1 MKLLYRTKHWTGRAI
16 AILLAVATLV
26 TVLTLGVETPA
37 EARTAP
43 STSLPVIAYNR
54 LPAEGRQT
62 IVLIQKGGPFPYP
75 QKDGTVFGN
84 FERRLPKA
92 ARGYYREY
100 TVPTPGVRHRGARR
114 IITGSQQ
121 EYYYTGDHYKS
132 FALVQSS
139 R

>member
-1 MKLLYRTKHWTGRAI
+1 MNFLQKTRQWTRQAI
-16 AILLAVATLV
+16 A
-26 TVLTLGVETPA
+26 LTLAAATIVTTIALGTGIPA
-37 EARTAP
+37 VEARTAVA
-43 STSLPVIAYNR
+43 SIPVIAQTK
-54 LPAEGRQT
+54 LPREAQQT
-62 IVLIQKGGPFPYP
+62 ISLIQQGGPFPFP

-84 FERRLPKA
+84 FEQRLPKN

-114 IITGSQQ
+114 IVTGGP

-132 FALVQSS
+132 FSRVQL

>member
-1 MKLLYRTKHWTGRAI
+1 MGLLYRTKQWTGRAI
-16 AILLAVATLV
+16 AILLAMVTLV
-26 TVLTLGVETPA
+26 TVLTMGGGTPV
-37 EARTAP
+37 EARTAAT
-43 STSLPVIAYNR
+43 TSLPVIAYNR
-54 LPAEGRQT
+54 LPAEAQQT

-114 IITGSQQ
+114 IITGSPQ

>member
-1 MKLLYRTKHWTGRAI
+1 MNLLYRTKQWTGRAI
-16 AILLAVATLV
+16 AILLAMVTLV
-26 TVLTLGVETPA
+26 TVLTMGGGTPV
-37 EARTAP
+37 EARTAAN
-43 STSLPVIAYNR
+43 TSLPVIAHNR
-54 LPAEGRQT
+54 LPAEAQQT